1 METMKISEVVNE
13 LIKQETEKLN
23 RISERRNG
31 SDLNHTGFI
40 FDLETIKEWI
50 SLSECPGYQKYVDC
64 IDKEISILKQISDKR
79 DGNELN
85 HQGFLNVLNRIKNYK

>member
-50 SLSECPGYQKYVDC
+50 S
-64 IDKEISILKQISDKR
+64 
-79 DGNELN
+79 
-85 HQGFLNVLNRIKNYK
+85 